1 VADGSRNTTERQSPV
16 PTPITPVT
24 GSTYVGTHS
33 GSVYRPSFLR
43 GLGIFS
49 ISLGAVLLLFLVG
62 LLVADRT
69 LANAARSQAEADASE
84 VAALLESFISTRT
97 LKLRSFR
104 GLFAS
109 GRPDTQAQ
117 FAAMIS
123 EMASPAIGMQRVWVA
138 DSTGYVVYDT
148 VLLATPEVHSAAG
161 EETALIERARQ
172 AGRAQ
177 LGRPQGVDPISRSLA
192 LVEPLVLSSRVVGFA
207 GGRLLASALPL
218 DMRSEHQATRVGIA
232 LIAARD
238 TIATNGRLVGGPA
251 ERLEERRVSGVPP
264 WRVVVAHREPSRY
277 VRFTLWSLGI
287 LAIAFLAT
295 GFRRERRQAED
306 MAKRSTQLEQLY
318 REVRDAS
325 RIKSEFLANVS
336 HELRTPLNAIVGFV
350 EMLRDGVYGEL
361 GPRQGQ
367 PVERIA
373 ASASHLRH
381 LVDQVL
387 DIAKMAAGRLEVH
400 PEPIV
405 LRPFVLN
412 IVSELESLINEKGLT
427 LSITVGTT
435 LPRVRTDPTH
445 LRQIVVNLVGNAVKY
460 TTTGGIAVRARLI
473 GPVSPH
479 PADSSL
485 PASNTRRNVPRP
497 EEEGSL
503 ASIAAL
509 AARAPRADRPWLAL
523 QVSDTGIGIAP
534 EDQERIFEEF
544 EQVNAGP
551 RGDSMRR
558 GTGLGLSISRR
569 LARLLGADLTVESD
583 LGRGSTF
590 TLWLPVDPADLEARK
605 TPAVPTATVG
615 RSSSL

>member
-1 VADGSRNTTERQSPV
+1 VADGSGNVTERQSAAQT
-16 PTPITPVT
+16 PTTPVT
-24 GSTYVGTHS
+24 GSTYVGTHTS
-33 GSVYRPSFLR
+33 GTYRRSFLQ

-49 ISLGAVLLLFLVG
+49 ISLGAVLLLFLAG
-62 LLVADRT
+62 LTVADRT
-69 LANAARSQAEADASE
+69 LAGAARNQAEADASE
-84 VAALLESFISTRT
+84 VAASLEHYVGTRA
-97 LKLRSFR
+97 LNLRSFR
-104 GLFAS
+104 GLFVG
-109 GRPDTQAQ
+109 GRPVTGGQVTT
-117 FAAMIS
+117 MVG
-123 EMASPAIGMQRVWVA
+123 EMAAPATGMQHVWVA
-138 DSTGYVVYDT
+138 DSTGRIVYDT
-148 VLLATPEVHSAAG
+148 VLLAGPDVHAPPG
-161 EETALIERARQ
+161 ERAALIDRARH
-172 AGRAQ
+172 ARRAQ
-177 LGRPQGVDPISRSLA
+177 LSRPHGTPVGARSIM
-192 LVEPLVLSSRVVGFA
+192 LVEPLIVGNRIAGFA
-207 GGRLLASALPL
+207 GGTLLASALPL
-218 DMRSEHQATRVGIA
+218 DMRGEHQATRVGVA
-232 LIAARD
+232 LIAADD

-251 ERLEERRVSGVPP
+251 ERLVERRVFGVPP
-264 WRVVVAHREPSRY
+264 WRVVVAHSEPSRY
-277 VRFTLWSLGI
+277 VRFALWSLGI
-287 LAIAFLAT
+287 LAVAFLAT
-295 GFRRERRQAED
+295 GLRRERRQAED
-306 MAKRSTQLEQLY
+306 MAKRSAQLEQLY

-361 GPRQGQ
+361 APRQGQ

-427 LSITVGTT
+427 LSITIGAT

-460 TTTGGIAVRARLI
+460 TASGGIAVRARLI
-473 GPVSPH
+473 SAASPARA
-479 PADSSL
+479 PDLSPPSL
-485 PASNTRRNVPRP
+485 TRRDAPRV

-503 ASIAAL
+503 ATIAAL

-523 QVSDTGIGIAP
+523 QVSDSGIGIAP

-569 LARLLGADLTVESD
+569 LARLLGADLTVESE

-590 TLWLPVDPADLEARK
+590 TLWLPVDPADLEMRR
-605 TPAVPTATVG
+605 TPAIASVAV
-615 RSSSL
+615 RR

>member
-1 VADGSRNTTERQSPV
+1 VADGSGNTADRQSAAQ
-16 PTPITPVT
+16 TPITPVT

-33 GSVYRPSFLR
+33 SGAYRPSFVQ

-49 ISLGAVLLLFLVG
+49 ISLGAVLLLFLAG
-62 LLVADRT
+62 LTVADRT
-69 LANAARSQAEADASE
+69 LASAARTQAEADAAE
-84 VAALLESFISTRT
+84 VVALLEYFVGTRA
-97 LKLRSFR
+97 LNLRSFR
-104 GLFAS
+104 GLFVG
-109 GRPDTQAQ
+109 GRPVTQGQ
-117 FAAMIS
+117 FSAMVG
-123 EMASPAIGMQRVWVA
+123 EMAGPTTGMQRVWVA
-138 DSTGYVVYDT
+138 DSTGKVIYDT
-148 VLLATPEVHSAAG
+148 VLLARPDVQTRRG
-161 EETALIERARQ
+161 ERGALIERAR
-172 AGRAQ
+172 AARRAQ
-177 LGRPQGVDPISRSLA
+177 LGRPHNAPATTRSVM
-192 LVEPLVLSSRVVGFA
+192 LVEPLIVGDRVAGFA
-207 GGRLLASALPL
+207 GVTLLASALPL
-218 DMRSEHQATRVGIA
+218 DMRGEHRTTRVGVA
-232 LIAARD
+232 LIAGYD
-238 TIATNGRLVGGPA
+238 TIASNGGPA
-251 ERLEERRVSGVPP
+251 ERLVERRVSGVPP
-264 WRVVVAHREPSRY
+264 WRVVVAHSEPSRY
-277 VRFTLWSLGI
+277 VRFALWSLGI
-287 LAIAFLAT
+287 LAVAFLAT
-295 GFRRERRQAED
+295 GLRRERRQAED
-306 MAKRSTQLEQLY
+306 MSKRSAQLEQLY

-427 LSITVGTT
+427 LSITVGAT

-445 LRQIVVNLVGNAVKY
+445 LRQIIVNLVGNAVKY
-460 TTTGGIAVRARLI
+460 TASGGIAVRARLI
-473 GPVSPH
+473 GAASPARA
-479 PADSSL
+479 PDLSPSVL
-485 PASNTRRNVPRP
+485 TRRDSPRP
-497 EEEGSL
+497 EEEASL
-503 ASIAAL
+503 ATIAAL

-523 QVSDTGIGIAP
+523 QVSDSGIGIAP

-569 LARLLGADLTVESD
+569 LARLLGADLTVESE

-590 TLWLPVDPADLEARK
+590 TLWLPVDPADLEIRR
-605 TPAVPTATVG
+605 TPAMASITA
-615 RSSSL
+615 RR

>member
-1 VADGSRNTTERQSPV
+1 VADGSGSAGERQPAAQA
-16 PTPITPVT
+16 PITPVT
-24 GSTYVGTHS
+24 GSTYVGTHLS
-33 GSVYRPSFLR
+33 GAYRRSFLQ

-49 ISLGAVLLLFLVG
+49 ISLGAVLLLFLAG
-62 LLVADRT
+62 LTVADRT
-69 LANAARSQAEADASE
+69 LASGARSQAEADASE
-84 VAALLESFISTRT
+84 VAGRLENFIGTRV
-97 LKLRSFR
+97 LNLRSFR
-104 GLFAS
+104 GLLVGGRTVARAHFTAMVGDMTTPAS
-109 GRPDTQAQ
+109 GLQH
-117 FAAMIS
+117 
-123 EMASPAIGMQRVWVA
+123 VWVA
-138 DSTGYVVYDT
+138 DSTGRVVYDT
-148 VLLATPEVHSAAG
+148 VLLAGPDVHAFM
-161 EETALIERARQ
+161 EEQAALIERARD
-172 AGRAQ
+172 ARRAQ
-177 LGRPQGVDPISRSLA
+177 LGRPHGTQTGARALM
-192 LVEPLVLSSRVVGFA
+192 LVEPLVVSGRVVGFA
-207 GGRLLASALPL
+207 GGMLLVSALPL
-218 DMRSEHQATRVGIA
+218 EMRDEHQATRAGVA
-232 LIAARD
+232 LISADD

-251 ERLEERRVSGVPP
+251 ELLADRYVPGVPP
-264 WRVVVAHREPSRY
+264 WRVVVAHSEPSRY
-277 VRFTLWSLGI
+277 VRFALWSLGI
-287 LAIAFLAT
+287 LAVAFLAT
-295 GFRRERRQAED
+295 GLRRERRQAED
-306 MAKRSTQLEQLY
+306 MAKRSAQLEQLY

-427 LSITVGTT
+427 LSITIGAT

-460 TTTGGIAVRARLI
+460 TTSGGIAVRARLL
-473 GPVSPH
+473 GAVAPARAVNLSPSALTGRREPV
-479 PADSSL
+479 
-485 PASNTRRNVPRP
+485 RP
-497 EEEGSL
+497 EDEGSL
-503 ASIAAL
+503 ATMAAL
-509 AARAPRADRPWLAL
+509 AARAPRPDRPWLAL

-558 GTGLGLSISRR
+558 GTGLGLAISRR
-569 LARLLGADLTVESD
+569 LARLLGAELTVESE

-590 TLWLPVDPADLEARK
+590 TLWLPVDPADLEARR
-605 TPAVPTATVG
+605 TPGPVATIG
-615 RSSSL
+615 RA